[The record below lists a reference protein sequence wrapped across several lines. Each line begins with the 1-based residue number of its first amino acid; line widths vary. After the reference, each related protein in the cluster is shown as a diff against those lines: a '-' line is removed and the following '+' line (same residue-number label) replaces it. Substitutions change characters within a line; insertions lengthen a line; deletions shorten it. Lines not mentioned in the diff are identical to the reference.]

1 MDDGKKGRRRKV
13 EDREEG
19 VRFLSHYLFLPSL
32 LPPFS
37 QRKGGGLLLS
47 TYKLLSIYLA
57 IFDSRRFNWLIS
69 DGVASNNHS
78 YHIRTKF
85 LGL

>member
-1 MDDGKKGRRRKV
+1 MDDGKKWRRRKV
-13 EDREEG
+13 EDWEEG
-19 VRFLSHYLFLPSL
+19 VRFLSHYFFFTSLP
-32 LPPFS
+32 

-57 IFDSRRFNWLIS
+57 IFDSRCFNWLIS
-69 DGVASNNHS
+69 DGVTSNNHS

>member
-1 MDDGKKGRRRKV
+1 MDDGKKERRRKV

-19 VRFLSHYLFLPSL
+19 VRLLSHYLFTSLP
-32 LPPFS
+32 PPFS